1 MRRCAGPTQVH
12 PRSMSTTCHC
22 RQMRRCSCGHAEI
35 HRFARQRG
43 RGAEAARLVASASVG
58 VLLPQLSLVFNDGT
72 PLRGL
77 ISPQRGII
85 TWSDKT
91 MWGRNGTV
99 RMACY
104 AFICARMQFPVHS
117 SAHGCTKQLCPI
129 LPTDPVALHE
139 LVALLHPCRYTGSH
153 TTQMGEA
160 RACGA
165 AVPAIGKLAH
175 ECADSVAAGRGR
187 R

>member
-1 MRRCAGPTQVH
+1 MRRVH
-12 PRSMSTTCHC
+12 VGVPRHVDLPGS
-22 RQMRRCSCGHAEI
+22 E
-35 HRFARQRG
+35 
-43 RGAEAARLVASASVG
+43 AEAEAQKRRDWLRQLAWG
-58 VLLPQLSLVFNDGT
+58 VRLPQVSVVFNDGT

-104 AFICARMQFPVHS
+104 AFVCARMQFPVHS